1 MTYQQQSKTVVY
13 RSKMNPGPQEKL
25 RHLSRLGLDC
35 DSYHAYP
42 QQGRA
47 IDPLLRL
54 LQQRIE
60 AEKKKREARRENE
73 IRLTPNELTSL
84 SDLPNSTNSSECS
97 ADI

>member
-42 QQGRA
+42 QQDKGEQLIRYYGYYSNVSRRKRKKEK
-47 IDPLLRL
+47 PEEKTR
-54 LQQRIE
+54 QRDQ
-60 AEKKKREARRENE
+60 
-73 IRLTPNELTSL
+73 P
-84 SDLPNSTNSSECS
+84 
-97 ADI
+97 